1 MKNTK
6 AALNFP
12 RACLSALIALFWLP
26 SFDAQAQLD
35 LQVTMAFNLKS
46 TNELN
51 ATNSFW
57 FDGILSQAVGVA
69 ADPSNCGPVAA
80 TSPLPVTIEADRGY
94 YIQYNGI
101 FCDAQVSFS
110 GIPSC
115 SRLYWDGV
123 YAPDNIVYLPS
134 EWCCDYHFSVVV
146 YGFRGTVKFAPVCDP
161 DFPSVP
167 ADKKTT
173 VSPYLSK
180 PNGWL
185 TNNPTWSIQGDPL
198 GCRLDITNNNPI
210 ITVSNKI
217 GTITVRATDSDGIC
231 YVEGN
236 LDLHDP
242 DSGCSSGN
250 CSSSSSPAGGGSTAC
265 SFGSGSFGLNVI
277 DFRLGVGQSAEGHP
291 SGFIRLYQPTPTTNI
306 HFPAGLQFNYKRAD
320 VVVIR
325 D

>member
-6 AALNFP
+6 ASPSPSRGSSLVF
-12 RACLSALIALFWLP
+12 IALLFLAAFN
-26 SFDAQAQLD
+26 SHSQQLNV
-35 LQVTMAFNLKS
+35 QVTMAFNLKS

-134 EWCCDYHFSVVV
+134 EWCCDY
-146 YGFRGTVKFAPVCDP
+146 
-161 DFPSVP
+161 
-167 ADKKTT
+167 
-173 VSPYLSK
+173 
-180 PNGWL
+180 
-185 TNNPTWSIQGDPL
+185 Q
-198 GCRLDITNNNPI
+198 
-210 ITVSNKI
+210 I
-217 GTITVRATDSDGIC
+217 G
-231 YVEGN
+231 
-236 LDLHDP
+236 
-242 DSGCSSGN
+242 
-250 CSSSSSPAGGGSTAC
+250 
-265 SFGSGSFGLNVI
+265 
-277 DFRLGVGQSAEGHP
+277 
-291 SGFIRLYQPTPTTNI
+291 
-306 HFPAGLQFNYKRAD
+306 
-320 VVVIR
+320 
-325 D
+325 